1 MPSDVSDINFK
12 LAMSLNYSQ
21 SNIQIKNSTIVPV
34 RGVSGFLTIQTDKKM
49 YKKNQKGI
57 G

>member
-34 RGVSGFLTIQTDKKM
+34 KGVSGFLTIQTDKKM